1 MMNESSMEILI
12 TGSSGA
18 LGSELKKKFPNALTP
33 NHNELDIINKEMV
46 VDFFKKKKINIVIH
60 TAAITSVRKCEEE
73 RELTWKTNVDG
84 TKNMVNALMQT
95 NPDGKFVYVSTA
107 CVFEG
112 NTGMYKESSIPY
124 PENFYALTKLLGE
137 QEVKR
142 FPDHLIIRT
151 NFTAKKKWP
160 YTKAF
165 SDRFGTYLFAE
176 DVANGIKDVFNSD
189 LKGIVHITGDKKISM
204 LELAKI
210 TTPNIESMTISDYS
224 GPKLTMDMSLD
235 SERWKK
241 YKISNLNT

>member
-1 MMNESSMEILI
+1 MMDVKVSRILI

-18 LGSELKKKFPNALTP
+18 LGSELKKKFPNAITP
-33 NHNELDIINKEMV
+33 NHNELDITSRKNVI
-46 VDFFKKKKINIVIH
+46 DFFKKKKIDVVIH
-60 TAAITSVRKCEEE
+60 AAAITSVRKCEEG
-73 RELTWKTNVDG
+73 RELAWKTNVDG
-84 TKNMVNALMQT
+84 TRNMIDALMQT

-137 QEVKR
+137 QEVKQ
-142 FPDHLIIRT
+142 FHDHLIIRT

-165 SDRFGTYLFAE
+165 SDRFGTYLFAG
-176 DVANGIKDVFNSD
+176 DVVNGIEDIFKSD

-210 TTPNIESMTISDYS
+210 TTPNIESMTIMDYS
-224 GPKLTMDMSLD
+224 GPKLTIDMSLD
-235 SERWKK
+235 SERWRK
-241 YKISNLNT
+241 YTITKS

>member
-1 MMNESSMEILI
+1 MMDESKMKILI

-33 NHNELDIINKEMV
+33 NHNKLDITNKEMHI
-46 VDFFKKKKINIVIH
+46 DFFKKKKINTVIH
-60 TAAITSVRKCEEE
+60 AAAITSVRKCEEE
-73 RELTWKTNVDG
+73 KKLAWKTNVDG
-84 TKNMVNALMQT
+84 TKNLVDALIQT
-95 NPDGKFVYVSTA
+95 NPDGKFIYLSTA
-107 CVFEG
+107 CVFDG
-112 NTGMYKESSIPY
+112 SIGMYKESSIPY

-142 FPDHLIIRT
+142 MSNYLIIRT

-160 YTKAF
+160 YPKAF

-176 DVANGIKDVFNSD
+176 NVANGIKDLLNSD
-189 LKGIVHITGDKKISM
+189 MSGVVHIVGDKRISM

-210 TTPNIESMTISDYS
+210 TTPEIESMTINDYS
-224 GPKLTMDMSLD
+224 GPRLTMDMSLD

-241 YKISNLNT
+241 YKISKN